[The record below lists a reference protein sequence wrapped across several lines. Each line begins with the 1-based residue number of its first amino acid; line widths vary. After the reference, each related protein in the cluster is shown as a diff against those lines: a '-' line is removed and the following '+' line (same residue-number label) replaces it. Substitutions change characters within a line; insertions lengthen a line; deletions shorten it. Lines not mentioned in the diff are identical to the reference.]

1 MKPRNHVARAQQ
13 SGAGKHKDKND
24 TAMEIALRRAFE
36 EAKDIMRERNAMTTP
51 NNVRGK
57 DGH

>member
-13 SGAGKHKDKND
+13 SGAGRHKDKAD
-24 TAMEIALRRAFE
+24 TAMELALRRAFD
-36 EAKDIMRERNAMTTP
+36 EAKEVMRERSQNGKP
-51 NNVRGK
+51 NNVRES